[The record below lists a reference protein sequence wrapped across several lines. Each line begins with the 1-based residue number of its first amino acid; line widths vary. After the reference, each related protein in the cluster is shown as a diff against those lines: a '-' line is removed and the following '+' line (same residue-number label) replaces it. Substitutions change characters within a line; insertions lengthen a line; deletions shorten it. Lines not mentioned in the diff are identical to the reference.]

1 MALQYDT
8 LRSSFSLVIEKEPE
22 LTTRFYEIL
31 FERYPQ
37 VRSMFS
43 PERQK
48 MQSRMLAQALAAV
61 VDHLEDPDWLGET
74 LEKMGARHVRYG
86 VRDEMYGWV
95 GESLLATLAEV
106 AGDAWTPEIEG
117 AWVEAYGA
125 IAGLM
130 QAGAQKAVAAQSA
143 A

>member
-1 MALQYDT
+1 MALQIET
-8 LRSSFSLVIEKEPE
+8 LRSSFALVIEKEPE
-22 LTTRFYEIL
+22 LTSRFYEIL

-37 VRSMFS
+37 VRPMFS
-43 PERQK
+43 PDRQK

-74 LEKMGARHVRYG
+74 LEAMGARHVRYG

-106 AGDAWTPEIEG
+106 AGDAWTPDLEA
-117 AWVEAYGA
+117 AWTDAYGA

-130 QAGAQKAVAAQSA
+130 IAGAQKATADAAE
-143 A
+143 